1 MTIFDIR
8 DIGKIAALTLI
19 AWLLRPHLWR
29 KAARATSLIGRDDR
43 SGPAYQ
49 RNLAHKYS
57 KSDIATIRY
66 KRRAYVRELKFQ
78 ILGLI
83 GPWRSWRPDI
93 RLVGTA
99 HLQEALE
106 GGRGAILWVTAT
118 VFSTLIAKIA
128 LHDAGYHAYQLSRSQ
143 HGFSMSPFGVRFLNP
158 IWTGVEDRFIADRVV
173 IKGDTA
179 TDALAILRARMAE
192 NQVVIIAVV
201 AQAHKFVWVPFLRDL
216 LPLPTGPMRL
226 ARTTGAPLL
235 PVFTVAKDNGGFE
248 VSIHEPLYS
257 AATQAD
263 DESIAKAYAKQLE
276 AFVHDYPD
284 QWSGWQWLK
293 CRVQLGS

>member
-19 AWLLRPHLWR
+19 AWLLPPHLWR
-29 KAARATSLIGRDDR
+29 KAARATSSIGRDDR

-66 KRRAYVRELKFQ
+66 KHRAYLRELKFQ

-83 GPWRSWRPDI
+83 GSWRSWRPDI

-99 HLQEALE
+99 HLQTALE
-106 GGRGAILWVTAT
+106 GGGGAILWVTET

-192 NQVVIIAVV
+192 NQVIIITVV

-216 LPLPTGPMRL
+216 LPLPTDRCDLRERREHSCFLCLPWQKITADLKYQSMNLFIRPPIR
-226 ARTTGAPLL
+226 RTMKVSRKPTQSSWRRSS
-235 PVFTVAKDNGGFE
+235 TIIRTNG
-248 VSIHEPLYS
+248 V
-257 AATQAD
+257 D
-263 DESIAKAYAKQLE
+263 
-276 AFVHDYPD
+276 
-284 QWSGWQWLK
+284 
-293 CRVQLGS
+293 GSR